1 MDAFRDHGKIEPG
14 AIEQDLAG
22 AKTTLSELAERGVS
36 LDEITRQLL
45 EDGVRQFSEAFDKL
59 FASLE
64 KRRRILLDG
73 QRPGVKIRSN

>member
-1 MDAFRDHGKIEPG
+1 M
-14 AIEQDLAG
+14 
-22 AKTTLSELAERGVS
+22 AERGVS
-36 LDEITRQLL
+36 LDDITRHLL

-73 QRPGVKIRSN
+73 QRPDLRIESN